1 MIFPKTG
8 SIDGFRDQF
17 IDENIQSPYAYT
29 IQFLLDIQG
38 LPDVSSYLSKE
49 ELYPQA
55 IVISPGGPFKNILPV
70 GYGGMVRQIPV
81 GIKFP
86 TTIQLTFA
94 ITRNNNDLLLYDAF
108 NRWKSWQTTHVNP
121 YFKKTYATE
130 NRYNSLTINYWDRNK
145 TTKITHTYGE
155 VYPMSLESITLSSMP
170 ESAFTPFSVTLVS
183 NFSTY

>member
-29 IQFLLDIQG
+29 IEFLLSSTQLPSTVTTDI
-38 LPDVSSYLSKE
+38 SNK
-49 ELYPQA
+49 ELYPQS
-55 IVISPGGPFKNILPV
+55 IVITPGGPYKNILPV
-70 GYGGMVRQIPV
+70 GYGDIVRQIPV

-94 ITRNNNDLLLYDAF
+94 ITRNNNYLLLYTAF
-108 NRWKSWQTTHVNP
+108 NDWMYWQTQHIN
-121 YFKKTYATE
+121 YRETYAVK
-130 NRYNSLTINYWDRNK
+130 NRYNDLIINYWDRNK
-145 TTKITHTYGE
+145 TTKITHKYGE

-170 ESAFTPFSVTLVS
+170 EGAFTPFKVTLVS